1 MKQVT
6 LDKKEYTAIC
16 HQATKKSAEQGA
28 AHMALFLLGL
38 TNVPPEATPPPPA
51 PVPTK
56 KKKTEEA
63 SKKEGGSDKG
73 ETSKAADNKDKH
85 VGKDS
90 NKPNKAPKVSHPCSA
105 SAKNKL
111 QEYAQKKKISLPSYT
126 TEKLTKNIPTGATA
140 AVQVGEDGKT
150 KEIPKFG
157 YISTVLIEE
166 K

>member
-1 MKQVT
+1 MKQKIPLPTYNTTSEEGKGFISTVT

-56 KKKTEEA
+56 KKKTEEG
-63 SKKEGGSDKG
+63 SKKEGGSNKG

-85 VGKDS
+85 VGKGELFS
-90 NKPNKAPKVSHPCSA
+90 LA
-105 SAKNKL
+105 L
-111 QEYAQKKKISLPSYT
+111 TFISFL
-126 TEKLTKNIPTGATA
+126 IPTRL
-140 AVQVGEDGKT
+140 
-150 KEIPKFG
+150 IPLLP
-157 YISTVLIEE
+157 IQRNAELS
-166 K
+166 